1 MNTLLFSIYIK
12 IIMWTISGFVY
23 TEVVTIMIKGFGENG
38 VTSLLMTN
46 GKTVINRTEN
56 RKYRT
61 ENRKY
66 RSENRY

>member
-1 MNTLLFSIYIK
+1 VLFGLEVQFMYK
-12 IIMWTISGFVY
+12 FMVVCN
-23 TEVVTIMIKGFGENG
+23 EVVTIMIKGFRENG

-46 GKTVINRTEN
+46 GKIVINRTEN